1 MSLVLSAIRGS
12 LWRSLPLF
20 RVKKFNSQEMDG
32 RTLKAEIGK
41 SGAPFGMKAIQRSQN
56 LALSSWCFGP
66 DDRPGGWNVHAAL

>member
-41 SGAPFGMKAIQRSQN
+41 SGAPAARRQVPQQRPAQRR
-56 LALSSWCFGP
+56 
-66 DDRPGGWNVHAAL
+66 D